1 MLDIGVEFT
10 MDDNI
15 KKIIY
20 LKCRIFQLSKIDL
33 IIGRPSIK
41 KYKLSRINSSHF
53 KNDITEKSIA
63 SEKSITPLNPLKRK
77 IDNKPSWVTG
87 A

>member
-41 KYKLSRINSSHF
+41 KVQIVSDKFESF
-53 KNDITEKSIA
+53 
-63 SEKSITPLNPLKRK
+63 
-77 IDNKPSWVTG
+77 
-87 A
+87 

>member
-1 MLDIGVEFT
+1 MLDIGVEFS
-10 MDDNI
+10 MDDNVK

-41 KYKLSRINSSHF
+41 KVQIVSDKFESF
-53 KNDITEKSIA
+53 
-63 SEKSITPLNPLKRK
+63 
-77 IDNKPSWVTG
+77 
-87 A
+87 